1 MQGEQYSA
9 EGSQPVYQAEGSQPV
24 ATGTVVQQEPV
35 VLSGTVVGM
44 EQPAATTYAV
54 QQPAAPTYT
63 VQQPGKIPVVIAGAP
78 PPTMVVTTATTIVQP
93 AAPAPAG
100 RYLGG
105 NACGCCDPPGGPP
118 LCCTTFWCPC
128 VVVGQLWHRIVERG
142 GGGTVLGI
150 LCGVTVGAYVLDCVE
165 IKILRRVR
173 AESSRRPPR
182 HRLLDGAVSS
192 PPNALVDFHTG
203 PRIHYQ
209 HFFPNRLDLAARS
222 VVRLP
227 LLHAQDPGGGREG
240 GRVPRPPR
248 ALRERVL
255 RDLLVPALHR
265 MLHHAPRHRC
275 EATRPELP
283 GVRQHV
289 GDGVRPAGLVP
300 CLLPPVSPPL
310 RARTISVYITSRFRV
325 GGVIAAAAFGLEVV
339 T

>member
-1 MQGEQYSA
+1 MQGEQ
-9 EGSQPVYQAEGSQPV
+9 QYQAEGSQPV

-78 PPTMVVTTATTIVQP
+78 PPTMVVQQPPVVMVSGVVQP

-150 LCGVTVGAYVLDCVE
+150 LCGVTIAAYVLDCVE
-165 IKILRRVR
+165 IKILLVLHAIDATPARWRGE
-173 AESSRRPPR
+173 A
-182 HRLLDGAVSS
+182 GSS
-192 PPNALVDFHTG
+192 PFD
-203 PRIHYQ
+203 
-209 HFFPNRLDLAARS
+209 
-222 VVRLP
+222 
-227 LLHAQDPGGGREG
+227 
-240 GRVPRPPR
+240 
-248 ALRERVL
+248 
-255 RDLLVPALHR
+255 
-265 MLHHAPRHRC
+265 
-275 EATRPELP
+275 
-283 GVRQHV
+283 
-289 GDGVRPAGLVP
+289 
-300 CLLPPVSPPL
+300 
-310 RARTISVYITSRFRV
+310 RART
-325 GGVIAAAAFGLEVV
+325 AAPSLRNDLVKNCRCTRRTG
-339 T
+339 